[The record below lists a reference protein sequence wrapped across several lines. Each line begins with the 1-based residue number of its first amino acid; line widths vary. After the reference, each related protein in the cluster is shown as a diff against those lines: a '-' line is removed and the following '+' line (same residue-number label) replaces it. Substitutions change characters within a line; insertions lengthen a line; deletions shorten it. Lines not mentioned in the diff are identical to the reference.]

1 MKSTEFNIAAAIM
14 FNSKNHFYSLQILQ
28 LLFPCY
34 LSLKIELMGLLNQQN
49 KKDDKK
55 SNNKNQKNAGGS
67 KFISKGSKPAGG
79 GVNKKG
85 LTGGSRGS

>member
-1 MKSTEFNIAAAIM
+1 
-14 FNSKNHFYSLQILQ
+14 
-28 LLFPCY
+28 
-34 LSLKIELMGLLNQQN
+34 MGLLNQQN
-49 KKDDKK
+49 KKGKK
-55 SNNKNQKNAGGS
+55 KTGDKNQKNTGS

>member
-1 MKSTEFNIAAAIM
+1 
-14 FNSKNHFYSLQILQ
+14 
-28 LLFPCY
+28 
-34 LSLKIELMGLLNQQN
+34 MGLMNQQN
-49 KKDDKK
+49 KKGDKK
-55 SNNKNQKNAGGS
+55 AGSKGAKPTGGQS

>member
-1 MKSTEFNIAAAIM
+1 
-14 FNSKNHFYSLQILQ
+14 
-28 LLFPCY
+28 
-34 LSLKIELMGLLNQQN
+34 MGLLNQQN
-49 KKDDKK
+49 KKGNKK
-55 SNNKNQKNAGGS
+55 AGNKTQQSSTSQS

>member
-1 MKSTEFNIAAAIM
+1 
-14 FNSKNHFYSLQILQ
+14 
-28 LLFPCY
+28 
-34 LSLKIELMGLLNQQN
+34 MGLLNQQN
-49 KKDDKK
+49 KKEDKK
-55 SNNKNQKNAGGS
+55 SGNKGLKNTSQS

>member
-1 MKSTEFNIAAAIM
+1 
-14 FNSKNHFYSLQILQ
+14 
-28 LLFPCY
+28 
-34 LSLKIELMGLLNQQN
+34 MGLLNQQN
-49 KKDDKK
+49 KKGDKK
-55 SNNKNQKNAGGS
+55 SNNKNLKNAGGS